1 MLIKVLQYILL
12 YFFKRLQ
19 VLRTLSCLKQETR
32 NLELWNPELGTRNPE
47 PGTWNLEL
55 I

>member
-19 VLRTLSCLKQETR
+19 VLRTLSCLKPKP
-32 NLELWNPELGTRNPE
+32 WNPESITRNPE
-47 PGTWNLEL
+47 PGTLEL
-55 I
+55 WNPGTWN